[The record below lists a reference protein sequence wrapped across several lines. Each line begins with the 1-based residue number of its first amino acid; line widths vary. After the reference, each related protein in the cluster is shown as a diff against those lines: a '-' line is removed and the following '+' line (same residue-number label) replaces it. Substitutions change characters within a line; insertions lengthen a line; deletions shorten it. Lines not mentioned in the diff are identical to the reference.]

1 MNKRAPK
8 QLNKYEHTLKQAI
21 EDLIA
26 KHEVNFSVFIDILRD
41 DLPEDKTSKEYKVK
55 YRAEYIKLLRASFSV
70 DEVIKMLKVLGYKL
84 EFKTDKT
91 EIFANSEILQNTRI
105 KYIDLMSVCELLDIK
120 VTWQKEPI
128 EHLQKKAKK

>member
-21 EDLIA
+21 EDLMA
-26 KHEVNFSVFIDILRD
+26 KHEAKFSVFIDILRD

-105 KYIDLMSVCELLDIK
+105 KYIDLMSVCELLDIDI
-120 VTWQKEPI
+120 TWQKEPI
-128 EHLQKKAKK
+128 EHLQQKAEK